1 MSKKKILNLTYI
13 LLTLTVIV
21 IFAFMDHEIKDI
33 WKTIEKLN
41 LNWLICGFIFMICFW
56 LMDSI
61 ILRYSVMS
69 MFKKISLFKAIKIA
83 LIGQYYN
90 AVTPFSSGGQPVQAY
105 YLMKHG
111 IPIGIASSILTMKFL
126 AYQSVLSFFC
136 LIAMLLKSQIV
147 IANGIQIFWFS
158 LIGFIVHIAAI
169 FLVVLLMVNQTFVVR
184 AVVLLIRLGSK
195 FKLIRQREKTEV
207 SVTEHLDDFVKSAVF
222 MAKNPVKLF
231 TLCLLTL
238 CQLIFYFGIT
248 YFIYRSI
255 GLQQHSIIDIIA
267 IQSFLYLAVSLFP
280 TPGGTGASEGGFYI
294 FFNLIFPKDVLFV
307 SMLIWRLITYYSNI
321 IIGGLFVLVDSVS
334 NFRESDK
341 V

>member
-1 MSKKKILNLTYI
+1 MSKKKVLNLIYI
-13 LLTLTVIV
+13 LLTLAVIV
-21 IFAFMDHEIKDI
+21 IIAFMDHEIKDI

-41 LNWLICGFIFMICFW
+41 LNWLICGFIFMVCFW
-56 LMDSI
+56 LMDSF
-61 ILRYSVMS
+61 ILSYSVMS
-69 MFKKISLFKAIKIA
+69 MFRKISLFKAIKIA

-105 YLMKHG
+105 YLMKEG

-136 LIAMLLKSQIV
+136 LVAMLLKSQIV
-147 IANGIQIFWFS
+147 ITDGLQIFWFS

-169 FLVVLLMVNQTFVVR
+169 FLVVLLMVNKTFVVR
-184 AVVLLIRLGSK
+184 LVSLIIHLGAK
-195 FKLIRQREKTEV
+195 FKLIRQIEKTEA
-207 SVTEHLDDFVKSAVF
+207 SVTEHLDDFVKSAVY
-222 MAKNPVKLF
+222 MAKNPVKLIS
-231 TLCLLTL
+231 LCLLTL
-238 CQLIFYFGIT
+238 CQLVFYFGIT

-255 GLQQHSIIDIIA
+255 GLQKHSMIDIIA

-294 FFNLIFPKDVLFV
+294 FFSFIFPKEVLFV
-307 SMLIWRLITYYSNI
+307 SMLLWRLITYYSNI
-321 IIGGLFVLVDSVS
+321 IIGGLFVLVDCVS
-334 NFRESDK
+334 CLRKPEK